1 MLRTF
6 LANLFIRRPA
16 ATRGLERNHDQEWLQ
31 RIDAVAASGDTS
43 ALNALCSDVAARNPS
58 DSRVWQR
65 LGRLKAQAGD
75 LSAAESQLR
84 RALVL
89 DANNADVLCDLANV
103 HQLRA
108 EIVSALALYDQALAH
123 NPNHALSLHNAAVLY
138 LRQSETAKAFTLFQR
153 LFALNPRAPGIAEQ
167 LATLCL
173 ARGDNEQALPFLMAA
188 SESASAS
195 AKVHAVLGAT
205 YAKLGRLDLAAAA
218 YRRSIELDATDAAV
232 INNFGYLL
240 FTMARIADA
249 IDWLEKA
256 VVLKPDF
263 PEAWNNLAIAYHR
276 RFDFDNA
283 EHTLQRALQLR
294 PDYADAHANL
304 GKLFLEQGRQP
315 EAESHF
321 RQAVVLAPTNHA
333 LHSNLLLCLNYS
345 DRMSRDDVYRA
356 HLEWA
361 QRLPPASVSPP
372 PITTDRDRK
381 LRIGYVSPDFVT
393 HSVAF
398 FIEPILREHDRNGFE
413 IYCYSNNPVSDQTTA
428 RLQALPVQ
436 WRDIYALSDAQAVDA
451 IRRDHIDILVDLAGH
466 TSNNRLPLLH
476 EKPAPIQ
483 VTYLGY
489 PNTTGLQQI
498 DYRITDERADDATA
512 QHFHT
517 ETLVRLPRCFLCYQP
532 PPNSDVLDPL
542 PPARP
547 QSVGFCAFN
556 SLAKITDEIVAAWAE
571 ILSNV
576 PDSVLYLPG
585 AIIKSADARQR
596 WLQPFAQRNVDR
608 ERIVWVE
615 RAQSV
620 AGHLDRYRSADIALD
635 TYPYNGTTTSMDA
648 LWMGVPVV
656 TLVGASHASRVT
668 YDLLSRI
675 GLERFAATTRN
686 DYVDIAVRL
695 AQRGPRN
702 VADRRE
708 LRRTLVDSELLDAKG
723 MAASLEHA
731 YLGMWSRAQR

>member
-6 LANLFIRRPA
+6 LANLFTRTPT
-16 ATRGLERNHDQEWLQ
+16 ATHALERGRNQDWLQ

-43 ALNALCSDVAARNPS
+43 ALNSLCTDVAVHNPG
-58 DSRVWQR
+58 DSRVWHR

-75 LSAAESQLR
+75 LTAAASLLR
-84 RALVL
+84 HASVL

-108 EIVSALALYDQALAH
+108 ETVSALALYEQALAH
-123 NPNHALSLHNAAVLY
+123 DPNHALSLHNAAVLY
-138 LRQSETAKAFTLFQR
+138 LRQAETAKAFSLFER

-167 LATLCL
+167 LAKLCL
-173 ARGDNEQALPFLMAA
+173 ARGDNEQALPFLVAA
-188 SESASAS
+188 SESPSAN

-205 YAKLGRLDLAAAA
+205 YAKFGRLDRAVAA
-218 YRRSIELDATDAAV
+218 YRRSLELDATDAPV
-232 INNFGYLL
+232 INNFGFLL
-240 FTMARIADA
+240 FTMARIDEAV
-249 IDWLEKA
+249 DWLEKA
-256 VVLKPDF
+256 VALKPDF
-263 PEAWNNLAIAYHR
+263 PEAWNNLAIAQHR
-276 RFDFDNA
+276 RFDFDQA
-283 EHTLQRALQLR
+283 EHALQRALQLR
-294 PDYADAHANL
+294 PNYADAHANL

-321 RQAVVLAPTNHA
+321 RQAVALAPTNHT

-345 DRMSRDDVYRA
+345 DRISRPDVYRA

-361 QRLPPASVSPP
+361 QRLPPRSVPP
-372 PITTDRDRK
+372 PSINADRNRK

-398 FIEPILREHDRNGFE
+398 FIEPILREHDRSGFD
-413 IYCYSNNPVSDQTTA
+413 IYCYSNSPVSDQTTE
-428 RLQALPVQ
+428 RLKALPVQ
-436 WRDIYALSDAQAVDA
+436 WRDIYALSDAQAVDV

-517 ETLVRLPRCFLCYQP
+517 ETLARLPRCFVCYQP

-547 QSVGFCAFN
+547 HSVGFCAFN
-556 SLAKITDEIVAAWAE
+556 NLAKLTDEIVAAWAA
-571 ILSNV
+571 ILSTT

-585 AIIKSADARQR
+585 AIIRSDDARQR
-596 WLQPFAQRNVDR
+596 WLQPFARHHVDR
-608 ERIVWVE
+608 ERIVWLE

-620 AGHLDRYRSADIALD
+620 ADHLNRYRLADIALD

-648 LWMGVPVV
+648 LWMGLPVV

-675 GLERFAATTRN
+675 GLERYAAASR
-686 DYVDIAVRL
+686 DEYVDIAVRL
-695 AQRGPRN
+695 AQHGPRN
-702 VADRRE
+702 VADRHD
-708 LRRTLVDSELLDAKG
+708 LRRTLADSELLDAKG

-731 YLGMWSRAQR
+731 YRDMWNRAQR